1 MRPQKGPSLRQNTR
15 FNPSTMKIG
24 LFVRA
29 VREPEKVNKKK
40 NLKKKG
46 HERYI
51 SPMRGGGTPEDGSMK
66 FCTFVESL
74 DVIKCANF
82 HVYLMIN
89 LPARWGSK
97 MSFSLW
103 NAYGSYYI
111 ALRFRAGKWLLTWE
125 VARENSGIGTTQKK
139 QDRTY
144 VVCVR
149 NTDNIVKWEEN

>member
-1 MRPQKGPSLRQNTR
+1 MRPPKGPSLRQNTR

-29 VREPEKVNKKK
+29 VREPEKVNNKKK
-40 NLKKKG
+40 TLEKG

-74 DVIKCANF
+74 DIIKCANF

-89 LPARWGSK
+89 LRARWGSK
-97 MSFSLW
+97 MSFSL
-103 NAYGSYYI
+103 
-111 ALRFRAGKWLLTWE
+111 
-125 VARENSGIGTTQKK
+125 
-139 QDRTY
+139 
-144 VVCVR
+144 
-149 NTDNIVKWEEN
+149 

>member
-1 MRPQKGPSLRQNTR
+1 MRPPKGPSLRQNTR

-40 NLKKKG
+40 RKKNFKKG

-66 FCTFVESL
+66 FCQIVESL
-74 DVIKCANF
+74 DVIECANF

-89 LPARWGSK
+89 LRARWGSK
-97 MSFSLW
+97 MSFSL
-103 NAYGSYYI
+103 
-111 ALRFRAGKWLLTWE
+111 
-125 VARENSGIGTTQKK
+125 
-139 QDRTY
+139 
-144 VVCVR
+144 
-149 NTDNIVKWEEN
+149 